1 MVKKAFLRY
10 EEKFCITKEQ
20 MDFFLSECG
29 HRFRPDGDQD
39 RYLIT
44 NIYYDTEDS
53 ALIRHSIGHPYFK
66 EKLRLRCYGVAPDTD
81 AQVFLELKKKINGI
95 VNKRRAVLSLGE
107 AQNFLENRIHPKNS
121 DYMTDIVLKEIDFF
135 LDHHNKV
142 KPSVF
147 IGYQR
152 LALKGLEDPS
162 LRLTFDTNVLTR
174 RYDLNL
180 TKGFYGDYLL
190 APDTYIMEIKVPAAL
205 PIWLSNALAKAKIY
219 NRSFSKYGTEYIRSQ
234 KLQMEEKFHA

>member
-20 MDFFLSECG
+20 MDFFLSECNY
-29 HRFRPDGDQD
+29 RFRPDGDQSP
-39 RYLIT
+39 YLIT
-44 NIYYDTEDS
+44 NIYYDTDDS

-66 EKLRLRCYGVAPDTD
+66 EKLRLRCYGVAPDSD

-95 VNKRRAVLSLGE
+95 VNKRRAVLKLGE
-107 AQNFLENRIHPKNS
+107 AENFLENRTNPKNS
-121 DYMTDIVLKEIDFF
+121 DYMTDMVLKEIDFF
-135 LDHHNKV
+135 LNHNTEL

-152 LALKGLEDPS
+152 MAFKGRENPW

-174 RYDLNL
+174 RHDLTL
-180 TKGFYGDYLL
+180 TKGFYGNYLL
-190 APDTYIMEIKVPAAL
+190 PPNTYIMEIKVPMAL
-205 PIWLSNALAKAKIY
+205 PIWLSDALAKAKIY
-219 NRSFSKYGTEYIRSQ
+219 NCSFSKYGTEYIHSQ
-234 KLQMEEKFHA
+234 KLHMEEKFHA